1 MNSDELLARLV
12 IAEKYFTR
20 EKYRTQVALARERF
34 TSDRLPACEAIV
46 ERLPTADSLL
56 VELIGRLKGKSIY
69 RTLKEMHKNSE
80 VRALIKLKGFSSL
93 ITHTVIEME
102 KGNTEYGLLLPMLLE
117 KEQELLYE
125 L

>member
-1 MNSDELLARLV
+1 MDKDGLLVKLQL
-12 IAEKYFTR
+12 AEKYFTR

-34 TSDRLPACEAIV
+34 TSGQLSTCSAIV
-46 ERLPTADSLL
+46 ECLPTVDTLL
-56 VELIGRLKGKSIY
+56 VELIGRLKGKPIY
-69 RTLKEMHKNSE
+69 KTLKQIHASKDVS
-80 VRALIKLKGFSSL
+80 VATKLKGFSSL
-93 ITHTVIEME
+93 MTHTVIEME